1 MTGLTLY
8 KMGKK
13 TLLVFPTPTHTI
25 LNQYGYG
32 IRKAGNEELVEQL
45 KGYLMAK
52 PKVSFEMTNQETP
65 AFPVFAESENRL
77 YIPRY
82 FGLQTFGPPM
92 KEALGDGEE
101 APRLVFQG
109 TTRKEQEEPIQ
120 AFLEAAKDPCK
131 GGGLLVL
138 PCGAGKTACSLYI
151 ATVLKRKTLVICH
164 KEFLMNQWKERIDQ
178 FIPSARVG
186 RIKQSNVQVNG
197 YDIVLASLQ
206 SLSMREYDPQI
217 FKQFGLV
224 IVDECHHIGAEVFSR
239 CLPKVTSR
247 YMLGLS
253 ATPNRKDGLR
263 KVFEWHIGKPVYE
276 RKKRDDNDLIVR
288 VQEFYDPHPDY
299 GRERVLWNGKKNVVQ
314 MINAICN
321 FEPRNEMI
329 MDLLVDIKKKE
340 HDRKV
345 LILSERRK
353 HLEALNK
360 MIKARKLGT
369 TGFYVG
375 GMSQEELKESETKDF
390 ILATYHIAA
399 EGFDVPALNTLVLAS
414 PVSAIEQPVGRIQR
428 QKPSERQYTPL
439 VIDIWDQFSL
449 FRGQGLRRFQ
459 FYKKNGYKMEGWVD
473 SSEVDECEEAPKR
486 KVEFIDD
493 DE

>member
-1 MTGLTLY
+1 
-8 KMGKK
+8 MGKK

-25 LNQYGYG
+25 LSQYGYG
-32 IRKAGNEELVEQL
+32 IRKDGNEELVDQL
-45 KGYLMAK
+45 KEYLQAK
-52 PKVSFEMTNQETP
+52 PKVNFEMTNQEIQP
-65 AFPVFAESENRL
+65 FPVYVESDNRL
-77 YIPRY
+77 YIPRF
-82 FGLQTFGPPM
+82 FGLQTFGLPM
-92 KEALGDGEE
+92 KGALGDGEE

-109 TTRKEQEEPIQ
+109 SVRKEQEEPIQ
-120 AFLEAAKDPCK
+120 AFLEAAKDPCR

-178 FIPSARVG
+178 FIPTARVG
-186 RIKQSNVQVNG
+186 RIKQNVVQVDG
-197 YDIVLASLQ
+197 YDIILASLQ
-206 SLSMREYDPQI
+206 SLSMRDYDPKI
-217 FKQFGLV
+217 FKNIGFV

-276 RKKRDDNDLIVR
+276 RRKRDDNDLIVS
-288 VQEFYDPHPDY
+288 VKEFYDPHPDY

-329 MDLLVDIKKKE
+329 MDTLMEIKQKDP
-340 HDRKV
+340 DRKV

-353 HLEALNK
+353 HLDNLQK
-360 MIKARKLGT
+360 MIKARKMGT

-375 GMSQEELKESETKDF
+375 GMSQDELKESETKDF

-428 QKPSERQYTPL
+428 QKPHERQYTPL

-449 FRGQGLRRFQ
+449 FRGQGLRRFA
-459 FYKKNGYKMEGWVD
+459 FYKKNGYRIEGWAD
-473 SSEVDECEEAPKR
+473 TTDQEVAEDAPKR
-486 KVEFIDD
+486 KVEFIED